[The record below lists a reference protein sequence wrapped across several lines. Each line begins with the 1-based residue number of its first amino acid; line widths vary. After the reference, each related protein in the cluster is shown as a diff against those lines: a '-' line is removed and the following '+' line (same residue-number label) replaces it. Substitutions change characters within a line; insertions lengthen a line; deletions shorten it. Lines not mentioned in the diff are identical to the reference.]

1 MNLKL
6 FQKIIDWAKSEN
18 LENKVEILT
27 FLDNG
32 ISIEWMKKTGAK
44 VQNLLAKGSLNHLKH
59 QLKKTPKQHF
69 KDVEIS
75 IQNARKNNIKT
86 NIYLEDWSNGMK
98 DSKNY
103 IIKFLSF
110 LKNQPVERILLPD
123 TLGVLNPVETS
134 DYLNEVIGNY
144 PDIHFDFHAH
154 NDYDLSVANTLES
167 IKAGCNGVHTTINGM
182 GERAGNTPMASIVAA
197 VKDFLPNYKIEI
209 DEEALYK
216 VSKLVSTFSGFRIPP
231 NKPIVG
237 EYVFTQT
244 AGIHADGDNKKIYTL
259 TIFYQRDLGE
269 KENMLL
275 VKPQAKPISKKT

>member
-1 MNLKL
+1 
-6 FQKIIDWAKSEN
+6 
-18 LENKVEILT
+18 
-27 FLDNG
+27 
-32 ISIEWMKKTGAK
+32 MKKTGAK

-134 DYLNEVIGNY
+134 EYLNEVIGNY

-197 VKDFLPNYKIEI
+197 VKDFLPNYKINI
-209 DEEALYK
+209 DEHALYK

-244 AGIHADGDNKKIYTL
+244 AGIHADGDTKKNLYYNN
-259 TIFYQRDLGE
+259 FYQKDLEE
-269 KENMLL
+269 KENMHLEKHL
-275 VKPQAKPISKKT
+275 ERLISKKILMNLDLNYQMRT